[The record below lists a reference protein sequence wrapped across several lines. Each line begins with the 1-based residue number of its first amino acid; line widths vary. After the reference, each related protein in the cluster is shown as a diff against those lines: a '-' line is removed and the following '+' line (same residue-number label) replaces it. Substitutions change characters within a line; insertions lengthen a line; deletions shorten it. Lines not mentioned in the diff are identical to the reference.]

1 MRSNGAASTTTEL
14 GRTSDGAFKKMTL
27 VLRSGNIPAY
37 LRGHRD
43 SITALSRVHF
53 MHFLLPLLIA
63 VSVISPALSAA
74 DPLKDGRYSGTVR
87 FLQSSP
93 AGCPADI
100 CTRSIPV
107 TFTLKKRGK
116 RFAYR
121 ENRFQATLVKGRNG
135 VFSGYAGSTRA
146 GSCVLDVF
154 PGAKGLRDKGFILA
168 AFIFTF
174 RCNSGTLTALYSGR
188 VRKR

>member
-1 MRSNGAASTTTEL
+1 
-14 GRTSDGAFKKMTL
+14 MTL
-27 VLRSGNIPAY
+27 VLRSGNIPNY
-37 LRGHRD
+37 LRSHRD
-43 SITALSRVHF
+43 SMTALSRVHF
-53 MHFLLPLLIA
+53 MHLLISLFIA
-63 VSVISPALSAA
+63 VATLISPALSAA

-154 PGAKGLRDKGFILA
+154 PGAKSLRDKGFILA